1 MNTARASITVLA
13 GGKSE
18 RPRRG
23 SGGGATHAPAWQDE
37 LLRTR
42 EGDCRATA
50 GNLQLIL
57 RNDEAVRGLFRYNE
71 FTARVDVVGD
81 VPGPVALPQGP
92 LTDAHLAA
100 LGAWLSSKKTYALS
114 AKPPQ
119 IAEAIALAAHEY
131 AFHPVRD
138 YLRSL
143 AWDGTPRIETLFA
156 SYLGARGSAYESRVA
171 QMLFVSIVA
180 RVFQPGRKVDT
191 VVVFESLE
199 QGTGKTTFIHALLR
213 PDWCVDPVETIGSR
227 DFLMAIRGA
236 AIVELGELSVFSRAD
251 FAKIKQAI
259 TVQVDTYRDPFA
271 RCVASYPRQCV
282 FVGSTNQDD
291 WNRDPTGARRFLPVR
306 VSAIDLDGYLSVRD
320 QVWAE
325 AVHLFDAG
333 TDYWTLP
340 ATAAAEVDERFD
352 DDPWLD
358 PIAYWLAGKCEDKK
372 YPVEIDMRS
381 TADGGG
387 VRRVP
392 AALLMQH
399 ALGIE
404 TGKHTRA
411 EWSRVVSVMR
421 RLGWRKERVMRNGV
435 RAWEYVRPTEDADV
449 VPF

>member
-1 MNTARASITVLA
+1 MA
-13 GGKSE
+13 K
-18 RPRRG
+18 
-23 SGGGATHAPAWQDE
+23 Q
-37 LLRTR
+37 
-42 EGDCRATA
+42 
-50 GNLQLIL
+50 Q
-57 RNDEAVRGLFRYNE
+57 
-71 FTARVDVVGD
+71 
-81 VPGPVALPQGP
+81 
-92 LTDAHLAA
+92 
-100 LGAWLSSKKTYALS
+100 KTYALS

-156 SYLGARGSAYESRVA
+156 SYLGARGSAYRSRVA